1 MDSKDQVSQAA
12 EFFRIRQEE
21 QKERFKEHQNFR
33 RGMAALAVVA
43 GAKAFFGRRGA

>member
-1 MDSKDQVSQAA
+1 MDSQNQVSQAA

-21 QKERFKEHQNFR
+21 QKERFEEHRAFR
-33 RGMAALAVVA
+33 RGMAAIAVVA